1 VGTATTE
8 LGGLVLEGLERMVV
22 FNRLR
27 AAVGLRWELPR
38 LLQGVTIPLQGQCL
52 EIGTGMGWGTLG
64 LIQRYPGMTAIASDY
79 DQAVLPLARAYI
91 QQHAPTAPAAF
102 CCANAKSFPFPD
114 GTFDVVLALYVLHHV
129 AGYRAALRDI
139 RRVLKPE
146 GRFLFIDVVR
156 ARLMPRIREL
166 VPPDG
171 LPSKEEL
178 MQFLIEADFRIER
191 WSGFPGL
198 GLVVARAG

>member
-1 VGTATTE
+1 MSTRTTDVE
-8 LGGLVLEGLERMVV
+8 GLVLEGLERVVV

-27 AAVGLRWELPR
+27 AALGLRWELPR
-38 LLQGVTIPLQGQCL
+38 LVRGVAFPPGSRCL

-64 LIQRYPGMTAIASDY
+64 LIQRNPGITVIATDY
-79 DQAVLPLARAYI
+79 DHTVLPMARSYI
-91 QQHAPTAPAAF
+91 LRHAPTAHVVF
-102 CCANAKSFPFPD
+102 CQANAKSFPFPD
-114 GTFDVVLALYVLHHV
+114 GTFDVALALYVLHHV
-129 AGYRAALRDI
+129 AGYREALRDI
-139 RRVLKPE
+139 RRVMKLG

-156 ARLMPRIREL
+156 TQLMPHVREL

-178 MQFLIEADFRIER
+178 TQFLIEADFCIER

-198 GLVVARAG
+198 GLVVARAL